1 MKRVFAFV
9 LAALMTA
16 ALAGCGNSASS
27 SQAGSSLSS
36 HEESAA
42 SSVVESSQEE
52 SATAGTG
59 MKDGKTMDDFMTAMK
74 DLYSDLSLTPID
86 DAMLKDLYMVD
97 PENVDS
103 YVGEMS
109 MINVQAFDI
118 LVVKAKE
125 GKVEDVKA
133 SLEERKQNRISEFEF
148 YPVNNNAVSY
158 THLDVYKRQDPQDQ
172 GDDEWAGA
180 CRHEARRSAAQLR
193 PGRIDRRRCGVSGFA
208 VRTAW
213 PICNRFPG

>member
-9 LAALMTA
+9 LAALMTT

-74 DLYSDLSLTPID
+74 DLHSDLSLAPID
-86 DAMLKDLYMVD
+86 DATLKDLYMVC
-97 PENVDS
+97 
-103 YVGEMS
+103 
-109 MINVQAFDI
+109 
-118 LVVKAKE
+118 L
-125 GKVEDVKA
+125 
-133 SLEERKQNRISEFEF
+133 L
-148 YPVNNNAVSY
+148 Y
-158 THLDVYKRQDPQDQ
+158 TSPSPRD
-172 GDDEWAGA
+172 
-180 CRHEARRSAAQLR
+180 
-193 PGRIDRRRCGVSGFA
+193 
-208 VRTAW
+208 
-213 PICNRFPG
+213 

>member
-148 YPVNNNAVSY
+148 YPVNNN
-158 THLDVYKRQDPQDQ
+158 
-172 GDDEWAGA
+172 DENTKMLW
-180 CRHEARRSAAQLR
+180 
-193 PGRIDRRRCGVSGFA
+193 F
-208 VRTAW
+208 
-213 PICNRFPG
+213 

>member
-148 YPVNNNAVSY
+148 YPVNNNDENTKNALVLTSGDNAILVICDNY
-158 THLDVYKRQDPQDQ
+158 EEAQKILD
-172 GDDEWAGA
+172 E
-180 CRHEARRSAAQLR
+180 H
-193 PGRIDRRRCGVSGFA
+193 F
-208 VRTAW
+208 T
-213 PICNRFPG
+213 F

>member
-148 YPVNNNAVSY
+148 YPVNNNDENTKNALVLTSGDY
-158 THLDVYKRQDPQDQ
+158 AILVICDNYEETQKILD
-172 GDDEWAGA
+172 E
-180 CRHEARRSAAQLR
+180 H
-193 PGRIDRRRCGVSGFA
+193 F
-208 VRTAW
+208 T
-213 PICNRFPG
+213 F

>member
-59 MKDGKTMDDFMTAMK
+59 MKDGKTMDDFMTAIQRFK
-74 DLYSDLSLTPID
+74 L
-86 DAMLKDLYMVD
+86 
-97 PENVDS
+97 
-103 YVGEMS
+103 
-109 MINVQAFDI
+109 
-118 LVVKAKE
+118 
-125 GKVEDVKA
+125 
-133 SLEERKQNRISEFEF
+133 
-148 YPVNNNAVSY
+148 NA
-158 THLDVYKRQDPQDQ
+158 D
-172 GDDEWAGA
+172 
-180 CRHEARRSAAQLR
+180 
-193 PGRIDRRRCGVSGFA
+193 
-208 VRTAW
+208 
-213 PICNRFPG
+213 

>member
-27 SQAGSSLSS
+27 SQAGSSLPS

-133 SLEERKQNRISEFEF
+133 ALEERKQNRISEFEF
-148 YPVNNNAVSY
+148 YPVNNNDENTKNALVLTSGDY
-158 THLDVYKRQDPQDQ
+158 AILVICDNYEEAQKILDEY
-172 GDDEWAGA
+172 
-180 CRHEARRSAAQLR
+180 
-193 PGRIDRRRCGVSGFA
+193 F
-208 VRTAW
+208 T
-213 PICNRFPG
+213 F

>member
-59 MKDGKTMDDFMTAMK
+59 MKD
-74 DLYSDLSLTPID
+74 LYSDLSLTPID
-86 DAMLKDLYMVD
+86 DATLKDLYMVD

-118 LVVKAKE
+118 LVVKAKK

-133 SLEERKQNRISEFEF
+133 ALEERKQNRISEFEF
-148 YPVNNNAVSY
+148 YAVNNNDENTKNALVLTSGDY
-158 THLDVYKRQDPQDQ
+158 AILVICDNYEEAQKILDEY
-172 GDDEWAGA
+172 
-180 CRHEARRSAAQLR
+180 
-193 PGRIDRRRCGVSGFA
+193 F
-208 VRTAW
+208 T
-213 PICNRFPG
+213 F

>member
-103 YVGEMS
+103 YVGE
-109 MINVQAFDI
+109 I
-118 LVVKAKE
+118 L
-125 GKVEDVKA
+125 
-133 SLEERKQNRISEFEF
+133 
-148 YPVNNNAVSY
+148 
-158 THLDVYKRQDPQDQ
+158 
-172 GDDEWAGA
+172 
-180 CRHEARRSAAQLR
+180 
-193 PGRIDRRRCGVSGFA
+193 SG
-208 VRTAW
+208 
-213 PICNRFPG
+213 

>member
-74 DLYSDLSLTPID
+74 DLYIDLSLTPID

-148 YPVNNNAVSY
+148 YPVNNNDENTKNALVLTSGDY
-158 THLDVYKRQDPQDQ
+158 AILVICDNYEEAQKILD
-172 GDDEWAGA
+172 E
-180 CRHEARRSAAQLR
+180 H
-193 PGRIDRRRCGVSGFA
+193 F
-208 VRTAW
+208 T
-213 PICNRFPG
+213 F

>member
-74 DLYSDLSLTPID
+74 DLYSDLSLTP
-86 DAMLKDLYMVD
+86 LTT
-97 PENVDS
+97 P
-103 YVGEMS
+103 
-109 MINVQAFDI
+109 
-118 LVVKAKE
+118 
-125 GKVEDVKA
+125 
-133 SLEERKQNRISEFEF
+133 
-148 YPVNNNAVSY
+148 
-158 THLDVYKRQDPQDQ
+158 
-172 GDDEWAGA
+172 
-180 CRHEARRSAAQLR
+180 C
-193 PGRIDRRRCGVSGFA
+193 
-208 VRTAW
+208 
-213 PICNRFPG
+213 